1 MTKTHYTQ
9 NREAMEE
16 FSVEIGEVNG
26 VKLYET
32 KKHLKKN
39 NGKNK

>member
-1 MTKTHYTQ
+1 MAKVGNTL
-9 NREAMEE
+9 NPVPMEE
-16 FSVEIGEVNG
+16 FSIEIGEVNG

-39 NGKNK
+39 GKNK

>member
-1 MTKTHYTQ
+1 MHKVPNLKTSMQ
-9 NREAMEE
+9 IEE

-32 KKHLKKN
+32 KKHMKKN
-39 NGKNK
+39 RKNK

>member
-1 MTKTHYTQ
+1 MHKVPNLKTSMQ
-9 NREAMEE
+9 IEE

-32 KKHLKKN
+32 KKHMKKN
-39 NGKNK
+39 SKK

>member
-1 MTKTHYTQ
+1 MLKARNTKASVPT
-9 NREAMEE
+9 EE
-16 FSVEIGEVNG
+16 FSIEIGEVNG

-39 NGKNK
+39 AKNK

>member
-1 MTKTHYTQ
+1 MVKTHTNQYPK
-9 NREAMEE
+9 AMEE

-32 KKHLKKN
+32 KKHLKKSE
-39 NGKNK
+39 KNK

>member
-1 MTKTHYTQ
+1 MGKVPQTPTPTS
-9 NREAMEE
+9 MEE
-16 FSVEIGEVNG
+16 FSIEIGDVNG

-39 NGKNK
+39 VKNK

>member
-1 MTKTHYTQ
+1 MGKIHNTQ
-9 NREAMEE
+9 NPESMEE
-16 FSVEIGEVNG
+16 FSIEIGEVNG

>member
-1 MTKTHYTQ
+1 MVKMHTNQDPKS
-9 NREAMEE
+9 MEE

-32 KKHLKKN
+32 KKDLKKI
-39 NGKNK
+39 KKK

>member
-1 MTKTHYTQ
+1 MVKENH
-9 NREAMEE
+9 NLSPKPMEE

-32 KKHLKKN
+32 KKHLKKS
-39 NGKNK
+39 GKNK

>member
-1 MTKTHYTQ
+1 MVKERNMQ
-9 NREAMEE
+9 APQSSEE

-39 NGKNK
+39 GKNK

>member
-1 MTKTHYTQ
+1 MGMVRHTQ
-9 NREAMEE
+9 APTSIEE
-16 FSVEIGEVNG
+16 FSIEIGDVNG

-39 NGKNK
+39 VKDK